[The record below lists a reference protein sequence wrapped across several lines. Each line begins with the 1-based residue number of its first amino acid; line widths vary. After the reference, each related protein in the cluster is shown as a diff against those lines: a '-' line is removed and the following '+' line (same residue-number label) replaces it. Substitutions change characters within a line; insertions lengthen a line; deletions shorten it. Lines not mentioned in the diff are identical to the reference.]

1 MPYPSGGP
9 ASAYAS
15 DVQSIVCARVGT
27 AKANRANSSLIW
39 QATGVMFVEGALPA
53 DVVLLLRQLGPEYT
67 GTLQG
72 DLGIRQRELRCCCAR
87 FRLCVCACVC
97 ACVCVCACA
106 RVRVCVCVL
115 CAFAWLPFCLSS
127 HVRVY
132 VCACVCAC
140 MCVCVCLCVAWP
152 LCGSE
157 GAPPLALSG
166 NARVADVRCPRGF
179 ATLDVTAIHNPIVA
193 PSKVS
198 QRRMGKEKREGSGE
212 GREGRKG
219 EGRGR
224 ERKDEGWGGGER
236 RRAAQKTAE
245 KTITSAPMQTR
256 SHAIIRAVSHV
267 TTQTVK
273 K

>member
-97 ACVCVCACA
+97 ACVCVRVCACVH
-106 RVRVCVCVL
+106 VRACVCVCVF
-115 CAFAWLPFCLSS
+115 FARLHGFLFACPHMCVFMCV
-127 HVRVY
+127 HV
-132 VCACVCAC
+132 CVRA
-140 MCVCVCLCVAWP
+140 CVCVCVCV
-152 LCGSE
+152 
-157 GAPPLALSG
+157 
-166 NARVADVRCPRGF
+166 
-179 ATLDVTAIHNPIVA
+179 
-193 PSKVS
+193 
-198 QRRMGKEKREGSGE
+198 
-212 GREGRKG
+212 
-219 EGRGR
+219 
-224 ERKDEGWGGGER
+224 
-236 RRAAQKTAE
+236 
-245 KTITSAPMQTR
+245 
-256 SHAIIRAVSHV
+256 
-267 TTQTVK
+267 
-273 K
+273 